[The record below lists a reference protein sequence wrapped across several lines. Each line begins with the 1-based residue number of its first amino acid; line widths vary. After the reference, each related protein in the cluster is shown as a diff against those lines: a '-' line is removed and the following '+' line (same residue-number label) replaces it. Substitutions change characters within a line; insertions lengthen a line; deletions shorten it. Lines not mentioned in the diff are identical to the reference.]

1 MPLYSRGKERLSAK
15 WRRSKR
21 NPRWFNIFKAFSSA
35 RNKRIPQEHNANDSK
50 IKKRLYTNRSSGPKT
65 YSERKMK
72 EPQPLLDVL
81 EEKNEIIVVAEFAG
95 FNRESLKISVENQRL
110 TLCAESLDRKYYKS
124 LNLPKRVIPS
134 TIRTTYKNGVL
145 EIQLKKVIQEKTID
159 EVAG

>member
-1 MPLYSRGKERLSAK
+1 
-15 WRRSKR
+15 
-21 NPRWFNIFKAFSSA
+21 
-35 RNKRIPQEHNANDSK
+35 
-50 IKKRLYTNRSSGPKT
+50 
-65 YSERKMK
+65 MK